1 MIGGLMK
8 TTSRFA
14 IAAAASFLV
23 GGFALTPAK
32 AADLGG
38 DCCADLE
45 ERVAELEATTVRK
58 GNRKVSVTLYGWVN
72 AGLTWYDSG
81 EESDVYVIDND
92 TAASRLGVKGSGQI
106 RPGLEAGYK
115 VELTT
120 AGDVLSGTDVNDADD
135 GSGGGASINS
145 VRVRHASWY
154 LKHDQ
159 LGSLTVGQTDNATN
173 GIESIDLSGA
183 ASWIS
188 YNGAQD
194 WNFSYGIFDNATQ
207 AYSGFIWGGILDD
220 FDTGR
225 GSNIRY
231 DSPAFAGFTFS
242 SSWGEDDRWGVA
254 LRYTGDWNGLS
265 VQAGVGYDNNTDET
279 CDAVTAPP
287 PGAIL
292 QGECDFQTGP
302 GGEIETFLASA
313 SFYHASSGLFGVISY
328 GQQDRNVVGI
338 DDATNWYGKLGIRRN
353 FFGYGETALYGEYT
367 HSEDVTPGT
376 EGDQWGLGVG
386 QDIDAVGGTMY
397 LGYRHSEADIP
408 GVDAEDHDQILTGMV
423 LPF

>member
-81 EESDVYVIDND
+81 EESDVYVIDTD
-92 TAASRLGVKGSGQI
+92 TASSRIGVKGSGQI
-106 RPGLEAGYK
+106 RPGLEAGYRI
-115 VELTT
+115 ELKA
-120 AGDVLSGTDVNDADD
+120 AGDDLSGTDVNDADD
-135 GSGGGASINS
+135 GAGGGASVNN

-159 LGSLTVGQTDNATN
+159 IGSLTVGQTDNATN

-207 AYSGFIWGGILDD
+207 SYSGLIWADIFDD

-279 CDAVTAPP
+279 CDAVSGVGGPVVA
-287 PGAIL
+287 
-292 QGECDFQTGP
+292 GECDFQSGP

-397 LGYRHSEADIP
+397 LGYRHSEADVP
-408 GVDAEDHDQILTGMV
+408 GLDLEDHDQILTGMV